1 MIGVVVM
8 HPVVVALYVL
18 GFLILMIIIVSIVR
32 MADDTRKIKEILIEM
47 NNKLSDHTAANDHS
61 ASYPQTTD
69 DLWVCKCGTR
79 NYNTNTCTTCGAKK
93 E

>member
-47 NNKLSDHTAANDHS
+47 NNKLTNNTAPTND
-61 ASYPQTTD
+61 
-69 DLWVCKCGTR
+69 
-79 NYNTNTCTTCGAKK
+79 K

>member
-32 MADDTRKIKEILIEM
+32 MADDTRKIKEILSEM
-47 NNKLSDHTAANDHS
+47 NNKLTDNTAPTND
-61 ASYPQTTD
+61 
-69 DLWVCKCGTR
+69 
-79 NYNTNTCTTCGAKK
+79 K

>member
-1 MIGVVVM
+1 M

-47 NNKLSDHTAANDHS
+47 NNKLTNNTAPTND
-61 ASYPQTTD
+61 
-69 DLWVCKCGTR
+69 
-79 NYNTNTCTTCGAKK
+79 K